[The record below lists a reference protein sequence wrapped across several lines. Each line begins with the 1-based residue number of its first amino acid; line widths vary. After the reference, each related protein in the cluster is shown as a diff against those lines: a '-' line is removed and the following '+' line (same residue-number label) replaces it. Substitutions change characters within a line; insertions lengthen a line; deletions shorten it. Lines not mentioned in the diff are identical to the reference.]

1 MAKSTPGS
9 HQHRAACGETEERT
23 NTAAWPK
30 RAGPIKE
37 ELIMS
42 DVPKY
47 RGSVTDA
54 QLDYL
59 IRLRVPFEFPLS
71 FFAADLLISR
81 AALARRRGPA
91 TPRQE
96 AFLKRRGRWR
106 DGLTLSQASDLIG
119 QIIEEE
125 SSRSGR

>member
-1 MAKSTPGS
+1 
-9 HQHRAACGETEERT
+9 
-23 NTAAWPK
+23 
-30 RAGPIKE
+30 
-37 ELIMS
+37 MS
-42 DVPKY
+42 DLPKY

-59 IRLRVPFEFPLS
+59 ILLRVPFEFPLS
-71 FFAADLLISR
+71 RSTASWLISS

-96 AFLKRRGRWR
+96 AFLKQRGRWR
-106 DGLTLSQASDLIG
+106 DELTLSQASELIG

-125 SSRSGR
+125 NSRAGR